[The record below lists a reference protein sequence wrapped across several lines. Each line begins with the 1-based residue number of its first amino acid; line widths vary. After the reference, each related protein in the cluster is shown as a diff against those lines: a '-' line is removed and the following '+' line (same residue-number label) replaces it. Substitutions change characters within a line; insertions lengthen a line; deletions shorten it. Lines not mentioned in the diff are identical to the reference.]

1 MRTHLHSPRPLLRI
15 AVSFILTAVSLAYF
29 ATPSPLHAQP
39 TTPPSCT
46 TVAERS
52 VTAPNVVWGNRAP
65 DTPERD
71 CEADS
76 SDDVGSVDCDAFR
89 RDLAWFWEGA
99 DLVEFDA
106 TGGCCGACT
115 DAPEAD
121 GEPARGATGPP
132 EPNSTRSSML
142 EPWP

>member
-1 MRTHLHSPRPLLRI
+1 MRTHIHPPRPLVRI
-15 AVSFILTAVSLAYF
+15 AVSSILVGVSLVDF
-29 ATPSPLHAQP
+29 ATPSRLHAQP

-76 SDDVGSVDCDAFR
+76 IDDVGSVDCDALH

-106 TGGCCGACT
+106 IGGCCNACA
-115 DAPEAD
+115 DAPNAD
-121 GEPARGATGPP
+121 DEPAQATTGRAAP
-132 EPNSTRSSML
+132 ESTRSSML